1 MGKLADRYAWANKV
15 ARSYTPTKTHVN
27 LDVWDQIRDNVVE
40 ISTRYFEESRC
51 IPDSMNR
58 ADISFEPTVYQ
69 TMRVIAALMA
79 SGYEQGRTTPEEV
92 FNERFILWYLDN
104 SKITVNLQRTTRKYA
119 ILICEELFSG
129 VNLEEIR
136 DFKTPS
142 HKRLPTYTS
151 DEVLEF
157 RQVGLEIGPESPRV
171 SYLGALALTLGAGFN
186 LKDML
191 AARGADFARTD
202 GILTAT
208 VTDDYTRVVPVAQSW
223 TDDLLALVDGVGPEE
238 YVFYHGIEEHK
249 RRGRLKIPL
258 LMRHYKGDRGL
269 PRFTTLRNT
278 WLAGLINEGLDY
290 ETIAYLAGFPNTESV
305 AHAAYRLEQAG
316 PRDPRQEPLDPFM
329 ANRVVNLRS
338 GVGL

>member
-1 MGKLADRYAWANKV
+1 MGKLADRYAWADRV

-27 LDVWDQIRDNVVE
+27 LDVWSHVRENVVE
-40 ISTRYFEESRC
+40 VATRYFDESRC

-79 SGYEQGRTTPEEV
+79 SGYEQGRTSPEEV

-119 ILICEELFSG
+119 ILICEELFPG

-136 DFKTPS
+136 DFKTPFG
-142 HKRLPTYTS
+142 KQLPTYTV
-151 DEVLEF
+151 DEIVEF
-157 RQVGLEIGPESPRV
+157 RQVGFDIRAESRRV
-171 SYLGALALTLGAGFN
+171 PYLGALALTLGAGFN

-208 VTDDYTRVVPVAQSW
+208 VNEDYTRVVPVSRSW
-223 TDDLLALVDGVGPEE
+223 ADDLVALTEGVGPDE
-238 YVFYHGIEEHK
+238 YVFYHGLDESK
-249 RRGRLKIPL
+249 RRDRLKIPRL
-258 LMRHYKGDRGL
+258 ARYYKGGSTL

-290 ETIAYLAGFPNTESV
+290 ETIA
-305 AHAAYRLEQAG
+305 
-316 PRDPRQEPLDPFM
+316 
-329 ANRVVNLRS
+329 
-338 GVGL
+338 